1 MPSGKKTARLRGCE
15 KYLRPH
21 PEERALARVSKDGRE
36 SMRCVHPFETLA
48 PQAPQDEVGI
58 LQRLLSGPFV
68 LLRLAALAG
77 ILRLLAGFL
86 IWVLTLL
93 ARFLIWILALLARLL
108 IRILILLAALVR
120 IVWHG
125 SISKL
130 VGRQYIPACR
140 LSSVKGS

>member
-1 MPSGKKTARLRGCE
+1 MIFRLVKKAAR
-15 KYLRPH
+15 
-21 PEERALARVSKDGRE
+21 
-36 SMRCVHPFETLA
+36 
-48 PQAPQDEVGI
+48 
-58 LQRLLSGPFV
+58 LSGPFFC

-108 IRILILLAALVR
+108 IRILILLAAALVR

-125 SISKL
+125 STSKL
-130 VGRQYIPACR
+130 MGRQYIPACR
-140 LSSVKGS
+140 SGRVKGS

>member
-1 MPSGKKTARLRGCE
+1 LAKADDLPSGKKSG
-15 KYLRPH
+15 P
-21 PEERALARVSKDGRE
+21 PERAVF
-36 SMRCVHPFETLA
+36 C
-48 PQAPQDEVGI
+48 
-58 LQRLLSGPFV
+58 

-108 IRILILLAALVR
+108 IWLAALVR

-125 SISKL
+125 STSRFM
-130 VGRQYIPACR
+130 GRQHIPACR
-140 LSSVKGS
+140 LSRVKGS

>member
-1 MPSGKKTARLRGCE
+1 MSKVRFEKSARLSR
-15 KYLRPH
+15 
-21 PEERALARVSKDGRE
+21 
-36 SMRCVHPFETLA
+36 
-48 PQAPQDEVGI
+48 
-58 LQRLLSGPFV
+58 PFV

-77 ILRLLAGFL
+77 ILRLLAGLL

-108 IRILILLAALVR
+108 IWILILLAALVR